1 MSIGDKISGR
11 IKQAA
16 GDLTGSEALHREGKQ
31 EERKGDAKEEQAR
44 AEAAAERTE
53 RSAQQRQAEAEKRA
67 EAAAE
72 REFQKADAEIED
84 EQARVDAQRERADR
98 KAAEVDSLE
107 RKTNPAAAAD
117 SATKEE
123 LYDRAQELDVPGR
136 SDMNKDELAEEVSRR
151 E

>member
-11 IKQAA
+11 VKQAA
-16 GDLTGSEALHREGKQ
+16 GDLLGSESLHREGKQ

-44 AEAAAERTE
+44 AELQAEQTE
-53 RSAQQRQAEAEKRA
+53 RSAEQRQADAERRA

-72 REFQKADAEIED
+72 REFQKADAEVED
-84 EQARVDAQRERADR
+84 ERARADAQRQRAER
-98 KAAEVDSLE
+98 KAAEVDALE
-107 RKTNPAAAAD
+107 RRTNPAAAAD
-117 SATKEE
+117 AATKEE

-136 SDMNKDELAEEVSRR
+136 SDMSKDELAEEVSRR